1 MTGTPMRVNTPLDY
15 KILQNNETKC
25 KDGISELLRIFTLIN
40 AQLAAQAKWCPM
52 QLENMFDN
60 VFVYSH
66 LP

>member
-52 QLENMFDN
+52 QL
-60 VFVYSH
+60 
-66 LP
+66 